1 MNYDIIL
8 HNLYISLSIRNENIK
23 IFKDQISYIIYNH
36 KNIYIIKTKIIYY
49 ALFIQFNKF
58 DIFYFYIYFTNA
70 NV

>member
-1 MNYDIIL
+1 MLFCALNDEL
-8 HNLYISLSIRNENIK
+8 N
-23 IFKDQISYIIYNH
+23 IIYNH